1 MYFDTHAHFD
11 VFDDETL
18 TMVLDRAAEKKV
30 SRILAMGGGEVEN
43 QHACHVANQ
52 YPGRIWAAVGYDRD
66 QAEKNPSMELL
77 QEQLRNPAVVA
88 VGEIGLDYHYEA
100 ETASSQ
106 RELFARMLDAAR
118 DTRKPIV
125 VHSREADADT
135 ISLLREHIRA
145 WKGDADR
152 VGVLHCFTGTLD
164 FAHKILD
171 LGMLISF
178 SGILSFKNAVSLQEV
193 ARALPLES
201 LLIETDTPYLA
212 PVPFRGKRNE
222 PAFVVH
228 VAEALAKFRNDSL
241 EHIAH
246 ITARNGVNLFGLE
259 R

>member
-11 VFDDETL
+11 SFDDETL
-18 TMVLDRAAEKKV
+18 TAMLDRAAAKKV
-30 SRILAMGGGEVEN
+30 SRILAMGGNEAAN
-43 QHACHVANQ
+43 QHACRLVDQ
-52 YPGRIWAAVGYDRD
+52 YPDRIWAAVGYDRD
-66 QAEKNPSMELL
+66 QAETGPSMDLL
-77 QEQLRNPAVVA
+77 REHLKKTSVKA
-88 VGEIGLDYHYEA
+88 VGEVGLDYYYEA

-106 RELFARMLDAAR
+106 KKLFVQMLEVAR
-118 DTRKPIV
+118 DARKPIV
-125 VHSREADADT
+125 VHSREADTDT
-135 ISLLREHIRA
+135 LGLLSEHVHA
-145 WKGDADR
+145 WKGDSDR
-152 VGVLHCFTGTLD
+152 IGVLHCFTGTLD
-164 FAHKILD
+164 FARKILD

-178 SGILSFKNAVSLQEV
+178 SGIISFKNAHLLQEV
-193 ARALPLES
+193 ARTLPLES

-246 ITARNGVNLFGLE
+246 ITARNGVKLFGLE